1 MQRLTISNA
10 TLLGVL
16 SALLFTPIVRA
27 QSAGLALT
35 PAASFAPLL
44 PGAASPPATQNNAP
58 GFPAG
63 LWELS
68 HENDWFIYSD
78 RDYTGGLRLAYTT
91 PNYATW
97 SQVPIAPAWLGSFF
111 DRFNGLNGVDS
122 VVAAA
127 LYAQLNIYTPNDSQN
142 SIPDPTD
149 HPYSGW
155 VGLGMDVIR
164 QSAERRAIFEVNLG
178 LIGPDSGGQDL
189 QDSFHDEIGDSEP
202 AGWNDQLKNEPV
214 LQLTYRQDWR
224 PAWLTN
230 LSDASPG
237 SYNYDVI
244 GHGLVTVGNGWDY
257 AAAGL
262 VARWGYHLP
271 MDFGPA
277 RLRLGDVD
285 TEPYQPANS
294 GRGLP
299 FGWSLDDLS
308 AYVCLGAET
317 RAVARDITLDGNTWA
332 NSPSV
337 VHKPIVS
344 EIYTGLVTEYGHFR
358 GSFLVLYETTTF
370 YSQPQPGQWRGI
382 LTLGV
387 AY

>member
-1 MQRLTISNA
+1 MQRFTLSTII
-10 TLLGVL
+10 LLGSL
-16 SALLFTPIVRA
+16 ATRFFIPAAHA
-27 QSAGLALT
+27 QSAGSTLT
-35 PAASFAPLL
+35 PAAGFAPLFL
-44 PGAASPPATQNNAP
+44 GAAVPATANNGP

-63 LWELS
+63 IWELS

-91 PNYATW
+91 PNYSTW
-97 SQVPIAPAWLGSFF
+97 SQVPLSPTGLGSLF
-111 DRFNGLNGVDS
+111 DQINGISDADS

-127 LYAQLNIYTPNDSQN
+127 VYAQLNIYTPNDTEKVVPS
-142 SIPDPTD
+142 PTD

-155 VGLGMDVIR
+155 LGVGMDLIR
-164 QSAERRAIFEVNLG
+164 QSAERRAIFEVNAG
-178 LIGPDSGGQDL
+178 LVGPDTGAEDL
-189 QDSFHDEIGDSEP
+189 QNSFHSEIGDNQSV
-202 AGWNDQLKNEPV
+202 GWNTQLKDEPV

-224 PAWLTN
+224 PAALTD

-237 SYNYDVI
+237 SFNYDVI

-257 AAAGL
+257 AATGV

-277 RLRLGDVD
+277 RMRLGDVD
-285 TEPYQPANS
+285 TEPYQPSSS
-294 GRGLP
+294 GKGQAMD
-299 FGWSLDDLS
+299 WSLNALS
-308 AYVCLGAET
+308 AYACFGAEG

-337 VHKPIVS
+337 VHKPLVA
-344 EIYTGLVTEYGHFR
+344 EIYTGLIVEYGHFR
-358 GSFLVLYETTTF
+358 GSFLALYESTTF

>member
-1 MQRLTISNA
+1 MQRFTPSTA
-10 TLLGVL
+10 ALLGAL
-16 SALLFTPIVRA
+16 STLLFTPAALA
-27 QSAGLALT
+27 QTTATLT
-35 PAASFAPLL
+35 PSASFAPILS
-44 PGAASPPATQNNAP
+44 GATMVPTTPDNAP
-58 GFPAG
+58 GFPSG
-63 LWELS
+63 IWELS

-78 RDYTGGLRLAYTT
+78 RDYTGGVRLAYTT
-91 PNYATW
+91 PNYSTW
-97 SQVPIAPAWLGSFF
+97 SKVPLALACVGSFF
-111 DRFNGLNGVDS
+111 DQINCISDVDS

-127 LYAQLNIYTPNDSQN
+127 AYVQLSIYTPNDTEKSV
-142 SIPDPTD
+142 PDPTD

-155 VGLGMDVIR
+155 IGFGADWIR

-178 LIGPDSGGQDL
+178 LVGPDSGGQDL
-189 QDSFHDEIGDSEP
+189 QDSFHSAIGDNQPS
-202 AGWNDQLKNEPV
+202 GWNYQLKDEPT

-224 PAWLTN
+224 PSWLTN

-237 SYNYDVI
+237 SFNYDVI

-257 AAAGL
+257 AAAGF

-277 RLRLGDVD
+277 RQRLGDVD
-285 TEPYQPANS
+285 TEPYQSSNS
-294 GRGLP
+294 MKTGS
-299 FGWSLDDLS
+299 FADTVS
-308 AYVCLGAET
+308 AYICFGAEG

-332 NSPSV
+332 SSASV
-337 VHKPIVS
+337 VHKPVVG
-344 EIYTGLVTEYGHFR
+344 EFYTGLVTEYGHFR
-358 GSFLVLYETTTF
+358 GSFLALYETTTF